1 MSAKT
6 KIVVL
11 RMKELI
17 YTALFI
23 GLALFLI
30 ILFLFMFRSGKDE
43 TSPST
48 EAVPTA
54 YTPGIYSASILLG
67 NQNANVQVT
76 VDANKIT
83 SVSLVP
89 LSESIETMYPLM
101 QPAMEALASQIIQL
115 QSLEGLEYPAGSQ
128 YTSAALMNAIKTA
141 LSKAKLPES

>member
-23 GLALFLI
+23 GLALFLVV
-30 ILFLFMFRSGKDE
+30 LFLVMFRSGKDE

-48 EAVPTA
+48 EAVPTS
-54 YTPGIYSASILLG
+54 YTPGLYSSTIVLG
-67 NQNANVQVT
+67 NQNANVEVT
-76 VDANKIT
+76 VDTTNIT

-101 QPAMEALASQIIQL
+101 QPAMESLASQIATN

-128 YTSAALMNAIKTA
+128 YTSVALMNAVKTA
-141 LSKAKLPES
+141 LSKAELPNS